1 MVSFHILYK
10 MQEDTILLSKSSKE
24 TCLLKLKT
32 HLSFSY
38 PLSKDC
44 DSPLTTEG
52 LTNSEDSTPSEKL
65 NIPSHSFPA
74 PVQLDSEASSL
85 FGYSEINTTVLGN
98 KVRVPTNEREELY
111 LKRAISFLSNIET
124 GSSIDS
130 IHSARSS
137 PMQQPALAPALYSS
151 FDLNMT
157 ENSITMPTTWIT
169 SGGTK
174 KVSYSHLLVATMMKP
189 DFQYIQFDDCPPYL
203 RPGPMKDLYN
213 EQFFEK
219 YSFLDP
225 ELTLSK
231 IVNLREDFI
240 IHICKLLRI
249 EACTIALAW
258 SYFERLIN
266 KNFITK
272 SNRKLYGGCCLL
284 LAYKFNEETHL
295 EKAKH
300 KLRKLMRAIY
310 ALDKND
316 ILTPQDL
323 INAEFKVYA
332 ALDFSLLRDVS
343 EFSNGFL
350 HVLSRLDTT
359 PLRYL
364 KKSHY
369 HSGMFVD
376 QRS

>member
-1 MVSFHILYK
+1 
-10 MQEDTILLSKSSKE
+10 MQEDTSLLSNSSKE
-24 TCLLKLKT
+24 TFLFKLKT

-38 PLSKDC
+38 PLSKEC

-52 LTNSEDSTPSEKL
+52 LTNSEDSTPTDKL
-65 NIPSHSFPA
+65 DLLSCRFPA
-74 PVQLDSEASSL
+74 PVQLDSESSSL
-85 FGYSEINTTVLGN
+85 FGHSEINTTVLGN
-98 KVRVPTNEREELY
+98 KVRIPTNEREELY

-137 PMQQPALAPALYSS
+137 PMQQPAVAPALHSS

-157 ENSITMPTTWIT
+157 ENSIIVPEIWIT
-169 SGGTK
+169 PAGTK
-174 KVSYSHLLVATMMKP
+174 KVSYSHLLVATEIS
-189 DFQYIQFDDCPPYL
+189 DSDHHIQFDDCPPYL

-240 IHICKLLRI
+240 IHICKILRI

-258 SYFERLIN
+258 SYFERLTN

-323 INAEFKVYA
+323 IHAEFKVYA

-359 PLRYL
+359 PLKYL
-364 KKSHY
+364 KKSY
-369 HSGMFVD
+369 YNSGMFSD
-376 QRS
+376 